1 MYIFKSNLYDEI
13 SCFSK
18 ILIYG
23 AGCYANMAYEFMKS
37 AGLKELIDSFVVTEL
52 KEYREIDGIP
62 VRCVD
67 DITFG
72 DDEEM
77 VIFIA
82 VSRVYEKE
90 IVQLLQ
96 KKHCLHMLKFANYI
110 WNGDF
115 IEQLRTQSDEQFKE
129 SIIEEYVWGGRSDSE
144 FDFDKKRK
152 EIESYISQRNRDCI
166 DENTIVFI
174 SGYLNPRSEKVIGA
188 LVKKKYNVIVLGY
201 ECCNELVIKEI
212 KGNNITFFQCEDISD
227 VFCKAIQ
234 YNPLVYYY
242 EPAWGDCSGPEIM
255 IRHRNLFGKI
265 VFATYDVLNDGYVQ
279 IPEKDKLM
287 ERYCLENADGVVWR
301 WFSKE
306 FLERKKGFEYKG
318 KSIQFLDYCK
328 GGELDKNI
336 KTDNMLKICFVQ
348 GGIYELLDENLLKN
362 DGIYI
367 EAARIDTILK
377 KIGNIDGCIFHMFVG
392 FCDANNRD
400 RLRELESEY
409 SNFKVFYGTAYS
421 DLISRISE
429 YDYGCLLTT
438 DGRDIPELES
448 INNAIYGSNYIN
460 SEANRFFDYLDA
472 GIPIIATRPKKQ
484 CEYFDNLDVLVK
496 MNISNIDID
505 YLKQNRTL
513 YKKNVE
519 KAKPE
524 VLIDNQ
530 ITRLI
535 DFFKV
540 L

>member
-1 MYIFKSNLYDEI
+1 MYIFKSKLYNEI
-13 SCFSK
+13 IHFTQ

-23 AGCYANMAYEFMKS
+23 AGCYANMAYEFLKS

-62 VRCVD
+62 VRCID
-67 DITFG
+67 DIAF
-72 DDEEM
+72 DDNEEM
-77 VIFIA
+77 AVFIA
-82 VSRVYEKE
+82 VSCVYEKE

-96 KKHCLHMLKFANYI
+96 EKRCLHMLKFGDYMV
-110 WNGDF
+110 NGDF
-115 IEQLRTQSDEQFKE
+115 IEQLRTQSDEQFKD
-129 SIIEEYVWGGRSDSE
+129 SIIDEYIWGGRSDSVFE
-144 FDFDKKRK
+144 FEKKRE
-152 EIESYISQRNRDCI
+152 EIENYISQRRRDCI
-166 DENTIVFI
+166 DWNTIVFI
-174 SGYLNPRSEKVIGA
+174 SGYMNPRSEKIIGA
-188 LVKKKYNVIVLGY
+188 LVKKKYHVIVLGY
-201 ECCNELVIKEI
+201 EGCNELVIKEI
-212 KGNNITFFQCEDISD
+212 KGHNIAFFHCTDIPD

-265 VFATYDVLNDGYVQ
+265 VFASYDVLNDGYVQ

-287 ERYCLENADGVVWR
+287 ERYCLENADGIVWR

-306 FLERKKGFEYKG
+306 FLAKEKGFEYQG

-328 GGELDKNI
+328 GFELDKKA
-336 KTDNMLKICFVQ
+336 KTDDILKICFVQ
-348 GGIYELLDENLLKN
+348 GGVYELLDENLLKN
-362 DGIYI
+362 DGTYI

-377 KIGNIDGCIFHMFVG
+377 RIGNIDGCIFHMFVG
-392 FCDANNRD
+392 FCNASDKD
-400 RLRELESEY
+400 RLGELESEY
-409 SNFKVFYGTAYS
+409 SNFKVYYGTVYS
-421 DLISRISE
+421 DLIVKISE
-429 YDYGCLLTT
+429 YDYGCLLMTG
-438 DGRDIPELES
+438 GRDIPELES
-448 INNAIYGSNYIN
+448 INNTIYGSNYIN

-484 CEYFDNLDVLVK
+484 CEYFDNLGVLVK

-505 YLKQNRTL
+505 YLKQNRAL

-519 KAKPE
+519 RAKPE

-535 DFFKV
+535 NFFKG

>member
-1 MYIFKSNLYDEI
+1 MYLFKSNLYNEI
-13 SCFSK
+13 RRFSK

-23 AGCYANMAYEFMKS
+23 AGCYANMAYEFLKS

-67 DITFG
+67 YITF

-82 VSRVYEKE
+82 VSHVYEKE

-96 KKHCLHMLKFANYI
+96 QKHCLHMIKFADYMLND
-110 WNGDF
+110 DF
-115 IEQLRTQSDEQFKE
+115 IERLRTQSDEQFKE
-129 SIIEEYVWGGRSDSE
+129 SIIEEYVWGDKSDSVYE
-144 FDFDKKRK
+144 FDKKRK
-152 EIESYISQRNRDCI
+152 EIEKYISQRNRDCI
-166 DENTIVFI
+166 DWNTIVFI
-174 SGYLNPRSEKVIGA
+174 SGYMNPRSEKIIGA
-188 LVKKKYNVIVLGY
+188 LVKKKYNVIVLEY

-212 KGNNITFFQCEDISD
+212 KGNNITFFHCKDITD

-242 EPAWGDCSGPEIM
+242 EPVWGDCTGPEIM

-265 VFATYDVLNDGYVQ
+265 VFASYDVLNDGYVQ
-279 IPEKDKLM
+279 ISEKDKIM
-287 ERYCLENADGVVWR
+287 ERYCLENADGIVWR

-306 FLERKKGFEYKG
+306 FLEKKKGFKYKG
-318 KSIQFLDYCK
+318 KSLQFLDYCK
-328 GGELDKNI
+328 GFELDKSI
-336 KTDNMLKICFVQ
+336 KTDDMLKICFVQ
-348 GGIYELLDENLLKN
+348 GGIYEYLDVNLLKN
-362 DGIYI
+362 DGTYI
-367 EAARIDTILK
+367 EPARIDTILK

-392 FCDANNRD
+392 FCNASDKD

-409 SNFKVFYGTAYS
+409 SNFKVFYGTAHS
-421 DLISRISE
+421 DLISKISE
-429 YDYGCLLTT
+429 YDYGCFLMT

-448 INNAIYGSNYIN
+448 INNISYGSNYIN
-460 SEANRFFDYLDA
+460 SEGNRFFDYLDA

-484 CEYFDNLDVLVK
+484 CEYFDDLGVLVK

-505 YLKQNRTL
+505 YLKQNRAL

-519 KAKPE
+519 RAKPE
-524 VLIDNQ
+524 ILIDNQ
-530 ITRLI
+530 ITKLI
-535 DFFKV
+535 DFFKG